1 MFSTLSRVLV
11 VVVVSSILVSLAA
24 SQQVG
29 SSGYPGSYTGSQ
41 PSGGQAGGNPWLNFL
56 RMYQMYM
63 RYQMMMNG
71 NSDMDDMFEN

>member
-1 MFSTLSRVLV
+1 MFSILSRVMV
-11 VVVVSSILVSLAA
+11 VVVVCSILVA

-29 SSGYPGSYTGSQ
+29 GSGYPGSYTGSQ
-41 PSGGQAGGNPWLNFL
+41 SDRGQAGGNPWLNFF

-63 RYQMMMNG
+63 RYQMIMNG

>member
-1 MFSTLSRVLV
+1 MFPILSRLMV
-11 VVVVSSILVSLAA
+11 VVIVCSILVSLVAG
-24 SQQVG
+24 QQAG
-29 SSGYPGSYTGSQ
+29 GSGYPGSYTGRQ

-63 RYQMMMNG
+63 HYQMMMNG